1 VHERAEG
8 LRGHEQQA
16 RGHDGSL
23 EHRKIARG
31 VRLED
36 ERAQPAALEHALE
49 HHGAAEQRPQLR
61 RHHSNGAQY
70 LGRLDRIGTVAAGKQ
85 ADLVIVRG
93 DPGANIKDIENVEIV
108 FKKGVGYDPAALIE
122 RTRSIIRRFIHLP
135 TSTNEGWEL
144 GAGFP
149 FTSA

>member
-1 VHERAEG
+1 M
-8 LRGHEQQA
+8 
-16 RGHDGSL
+16 
-23 EHRKIARG
+23 
-31 VRLED
+31 
-36 ERAQPAALEHALE
+36 
-49 HHGAAEQRPQLR
+49 
-61 RHHSNGAQY
+61 
-70 LGRLDRIGTVAAGKQ
+70 
-85 ADLVIVRG
+85 IVRG